1 MSASIYKCKDE
12 QILKELCSIFRD
24 ANPLH
29 ELKEILFEDS
39 LSMEDT
45 FKEISEKFE
54 VSKKTSEFI
63 LNMKI
68 EHFCSLN
75 EQKIEEV
82 YEKLRKGE
90 GTQTTIASSSLMSA
104 KTMKQE

>member
-1 MSASIYKCKDE
+1 MITSIYKCKDE

-29 ELKEILFEDS
+29 ELKDILFDDS

-45 FKEISEKFE
+45 TKVISEKYGISE
-54 VSKKTSEFI
+54 KTSEFI

-75 EQKIEEV
+75 KKKVDVVYKAFLEEKT
-82 YEKLRKGE
+82 KL
-90 GTQTTIASSSLMSA
+90 
-104 KTMKQE
+104 

>member
-39 LSMEDT
+39 LSVEDAI
-45 FKEISEKFE
+45 KAISEKFE
-54 VSKKTSEFI
+54 ISKKTSEFI

-68 EHFCSLN
+68 GYICSLN
-75 EQKIEEV
+75 KQKVETA
-82 YEKLRKGE
+82 YETLMKE
-90 GTQTTIASSSLMSA
+90 GAV
-104 KTMKQE
+104 